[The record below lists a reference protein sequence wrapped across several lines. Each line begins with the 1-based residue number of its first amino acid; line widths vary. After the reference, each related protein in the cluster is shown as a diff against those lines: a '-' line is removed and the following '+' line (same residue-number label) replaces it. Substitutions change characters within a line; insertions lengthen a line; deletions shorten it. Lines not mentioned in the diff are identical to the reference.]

1 MSGLGGG
8 LGLGL
13 AWQLIKG
20 GDPTGKYLPLFHF
33 PLRDLEFGIAF
44 VVALGLL
51 TGIFPAL
58 QAMRLRV
65 ADALRR
71 M

>member
-1 MSGLGGG
+1 

-13 AWQLIKG
+13 AWAATSG
-20 GDPTGKYLPLFHF
+20 GDPTGGMLPLFYLPPRSLVIGF
-33 PLRDLEFGIAF
+33 ALSVG
-44 VVALGLL
+44 LGLL
-51 TGIFPAL
+51 TGLPPAI